1 MKASIYTQ
9 YGSPDVLTIK
19 EIATPIPNDTEV
31 LVKVYASTVNRTD
44 CAMLRAKPFIMR
56 FMTGLLKP
64 KRPILGTDFAG
75 RVEAVGKAVTSFK
88 PGDRVYGF
96 DDMGLSSHAQY
107 LTIAET
113 KALSVMPEN
122 LSYEAAAASCE
133 GAHYAYNFVNKVGL
147 KSGQRVL
154 INGASGAIGSAAVQI
169 LKHFGL
175 DVTAVCNT
183 QSMALLRPLGVDQVI
198 DYTKEDFT
206 KMGGQYDFI
215 FDAVGKSSFSK
226 CKPLLKP
233 RGIYISSELGWMAQ
247 NLFLALLTP
256 LFGGKKVIFPIPV
269 DVKGSMLF
277 IKKLIEL
284 NQFKAIIDR
293 QYALEQIAEA
303 FTYVESGQ
311 KTGNVVIVMHEQD

>member
-1 MKASIYTQ
+1 MKASIYTR

-64 KRPILGTDFAG
+64 KRPTLGTDFAG
-75 RVEAVGKAVTSFK
+75 RIEAVGKAVTSFK

-169 LKHFGL
+169 LKHFEL
-175 DVTAVCNT
+175 DITAVCNT
-183 QSMALLRPLGVDQVI
+183 QSMALLRPLGADQVI

-269 DVKGSMLF
+269 DLKGSMLF

-311 KTGNVVIVMHEQD
+311 KTGNVVIVVHEQD